1 MFQTLDD
8 KNFCVGIYKDGDM
21 FYNSLPEN
29 LSKTWKYSEF
39 LRSHDIEYANLY
51 CEGKTLDEV
60 CPEHLRAEWEPVKN
74 KLKAF
79 LRSFKTAKISLNDNC
94 LFELLPEAF
103 LVKYCEIKNK
113 ISLFVFENFQKPKN
127 YDFLLELTKVT
138 TEIKH
143 RQLNINLKNL
153 DNSTGDKG
161 VRSYI
166 KKMSRV
172 KPYVSYDIFKSKTG
186 RLVTETNSFPI
197 LTLNKMCRSSLEPH
211 NDLFVEFDFNAAE
224 LRTILALQGEQQPE
238 QDLHDWNVQNV
249 YRGLLTREQAKKRIF
264 SWLYNP
270 ESKDFLSNRI
280 YKREKV
286 LDSYYDGEKVR
297 TVFDR
302 EIQADD
308 YHALNYI
315 IQSTTSDL
323 FLRQMIKVNEI
334 LQKKKSF
341 ISFSIHDSLVIDFS
355 VEDRDLFKDI
365 FNEFSD
371 TALGTYKTN
380 VSTGKTFG
388 NMEQIKI

>member
-1 MFQTLDD
+1 
-8 KNFCVGIYKDGDM
+8 M

>member
-1 MFQTLDD
+1 
-8 KNFCVGIYKDGDM
+8 M

-197 LTLNKMCRSSLEPH
+197 LTLNKMCRSRLEPH

>member
-1 MFQTLDD
+1 
-8 KNFCVGIYKDGDM
+8 M

-79 LRSFKTAKISLNDNC
+79 LRSFKTAKISLNDNF

-355 VEDRDLFKDI
+355 VEDIDLFKDI